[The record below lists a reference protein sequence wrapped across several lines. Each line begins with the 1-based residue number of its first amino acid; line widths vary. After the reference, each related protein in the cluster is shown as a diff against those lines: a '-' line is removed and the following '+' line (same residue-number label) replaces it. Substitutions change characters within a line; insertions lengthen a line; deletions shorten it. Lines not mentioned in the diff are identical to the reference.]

1 MVNDGSRTSY
11 NGNNNNVKNSSSML
25 EHLLFVQAQLLQT
38 VQQILVQMQDVN
50 QLMQTMEVRLSL
62 RKRKGSTQDDVG

>member
-1 MVNDGSRTSY
+1 MVNDGSHTSY
-11 NGNNNNVKNSSSML
+11 NGNNNNVENSSSML